1 MKLTALRA
9 LRSRNYRLF
18 VAGQSISLI
27 GTWMTRLATS
37 WLIYRLTKSPFLL
50 GLASFAGQIPLFF
63 LAPIAGVLID
73 RWDRH
78 RALVITQVLALV
90 QSFALAGLAL
100 TGRATELN
108 IIALMLLQ
116 GFVNAFDM
124 PIRQAF
130 VVQMVDSR
138 EDLPNAIALNSSM
151 VNVARLIGP
160 AIAGVVIAV
169 VGEGWCFFADGVSY
183 GAVILSLLLMHV
195 KAPPAV
201 RKQTRIWD
209 ELSEGW
215 RYVTQSRPIRSILL
229 LLACVSLLGTP
240 YMVLMPI
247 FAAKVLHGGPH
258 TLGWLMGITGIG
270 ALAGALLLAGRPSVL
285 GLGRIIPFSACLFG
299 VALMLFGLSSNLWLS
314 LGVLL
319 FAGFGMMRHMAAS
332 NTILQTILEEN
343 KRGRVMSFYAMAF
356 AGMAPFGS
364 LLAGTV
370 AARVG
375 APWTVA
381 GSGLLCVGAGIWFA
395 LALPALR
402 QAIRPI
408 YIGLGI
414 LPEGEGNLQPDA
426 LAEAIDKG

>member
-50 GLASFAGQIPLFF
+50 GVASFAGQIPLFF

-73 RWDRH
+73 RWNRH
-78 RALVITQVLALV
+78 RALVITQVLALI
-90 QSFALAGLAL
+90 QSFALAALAL
-100 TGRATELN
+100 TGRATEMN

-130 VVQMVDSR
+130 VVQMVDNR

-195 KAPPAV
+195 NAPPI
-201 RKQTRIWD
+201 RPKQTRILE

-247 FAAKVLHGGPH
+247 FAAKILHGGPH
-258 TLGWLMGITGIG
+258 TLGWLMGSTGIG

-299 VALMLFGLSSNLWLS
+299 VALMIFGLSSNLWLS

-381 GSGLLCVGAGIWFA
+381 VSGLLCVAAGIWFA

-414 LPEGEGNLQPDA
+414 LPDGEGNLRPDA
-426 LAEAIDKG
+426 LTEAIEKS